1 MRLVVTKMNL
11 GLWAAAYVKEKIHA
25 FRPTAEKPFVM
36 GLPTGGTVMDFY
48 ANLRLFYKEHLL
60 DFRHIVTFNM
70 DEYVGL
76 PADHPQSYRSYMR
89 QNLFSQVNIP
99 PENTHLLNGQA
110 ANLPLECAQYE
121 KAIRQAGGIDLFV
134 GGVGRNGHI
143 AFNEPGSSFTSRTR
157 PVRLAPATIQANSR
171 FFLNDVHRVPT
182 LALTVGIGT
191 ILQARELLFLVSGSA
206 KAEAVAQ
213 LGRPGVS
220 ENCPLTAL
228 KWHPHA
234 TLLADPAACALL
246 KGPIRKN
253 LDDFMQAQPDAPH
266 WMLHLPKE
274 TLWTTF

>member
-36 GLPTGGTVMDFY
+36 GLPTGGTVVDFY

-76 PADHPQSYRSYMR
+76 PQDHPQSYHSYMR
-89 QNLFSQVNIP
+89 QNLFSEVNIP
-99 PENTHLLNGQA
+99 PENTHILDGQA

-121 KAIRQAGGIDLFV
+121 RAIRQAGGIHLFL

-143 AFNEPGSSFTSRTR
+143 AFNEPGSSFDSRTR
-157 PVRLAPATIQANSR
+157 PVNLTAATIQANSR

-182 LALTVGIGT
+182 QALTVGIGT
-191 ILQARELLFLVSGSA
+191 ILQAQELLFLASGPS
-206 KAEAVAQ
+206 KAGAVAQ
-213 LGRPGVS
+213 LCKPGLS
-220 ENCPLTAL
+220 EACPLTAL
-228 KWHPHA
+228 KLHPHA
-234 TLLADPAACALL
+234 TLLADSAACALAE
-246 KGPIRKN
+246 GPTRQQ
-253 LDDFMQAQPDAPH
+253 LDALMHSQPDAPH
-266 WMLHLPKE
+266 WVVELPKE
-274 TLWTTF
+274 AL